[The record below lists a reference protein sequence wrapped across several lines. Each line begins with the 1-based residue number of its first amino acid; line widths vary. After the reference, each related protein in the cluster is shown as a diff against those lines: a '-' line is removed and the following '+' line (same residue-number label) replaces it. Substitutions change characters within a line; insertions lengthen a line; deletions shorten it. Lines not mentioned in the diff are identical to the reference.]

1 MVASVGIT
9 AGVDI
14 ETVQGRAVLEDLL
27 SDVRQIFVRENVKVY
42 LMATQGQFT
51 KSALLAANLTGMLGS
66 GNAVLLT
73 GGVSISASVF
83 SSDPVFVELQ
93 HKLDGA
99 IGLLPYVCYPH
110 TSPPTPPTPAGTR
123 TRTLCQTPEYMSRTY

>member
-9 AGVDI
+9 TGVDT

-27 SDVRQIFVRENVKVY
+27 SDVRQTFVRENVKVY
-42 LMATQGQFT
+42 LIATQGQFT
-51 KSALLAANLTGMLGS
+51 KSALLAANLTGMLGP

-73 GGVSISASVF
+73 GGVSISAGVF

-99 IGLLPYVCYPH
+99 IGLLPYVC
-110 TSPPTPPTPAGTR
+110 
-123 TRTLCQTPEYMSRTY
+123 

>member
-9 AGVDI
+9 TGVDT

-27 SDVRQIFVRENVKVY
+27 SDVRQTFVRENVKVY
-42 LMATQGQFT
+42 LIATQGQFT
-51 KSALLAANLTGMLGS
+51 KSALLAANLTGMLGP

-73 GGVSISASVF
+73 GGVSISTGVF

-99 IGLLPYVCYPH
+99 IGLLPYVC
-110 TSPPTPPTPAGTR
+110 
-123 TRTLCQTPEYMSRTY
+123 